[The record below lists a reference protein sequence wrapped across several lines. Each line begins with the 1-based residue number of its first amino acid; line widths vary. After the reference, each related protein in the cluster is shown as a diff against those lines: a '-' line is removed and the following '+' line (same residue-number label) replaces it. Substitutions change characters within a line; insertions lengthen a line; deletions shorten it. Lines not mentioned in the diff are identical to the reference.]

1 MGWLAPAN
9 SERFQL
15 FGPPSAAG
23 TVIHKQAQPSTGF
36 LFLLFNNL
44 ITKLAIRRMATNMQE
59 KTFLVVDNLC
69 LSFCH
74 PVVYRSV
81 SRPLH
86 RDNYAAQIKAGHN
99 KPIKSI
105 SFL

>member
-15 FGPPSAAG
+15 FGPPSATD

-36 LFLLFNNL
+36 LFILFNSL
-44 ITKLAIRRMATNMQE
+44 TKKMAIKRMVSNMQE

-86 RDNYAAQIKAGHN
+86 RDNYAAQIKAATN